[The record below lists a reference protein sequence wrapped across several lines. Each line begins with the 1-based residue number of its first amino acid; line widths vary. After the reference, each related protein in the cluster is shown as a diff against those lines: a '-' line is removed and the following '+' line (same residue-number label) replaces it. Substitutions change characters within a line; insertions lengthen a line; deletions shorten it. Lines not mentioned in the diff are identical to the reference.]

1 MESLSSLSDDVVSRE
16 VLVTGSF
23 GGDGR
28 FDGGDAGSGGGGT
41 GSEGRRAGGSV
52 GIGGAGPR

>member
-1 MESLSSLSDDVVSRE
+1 MESWSDSSDDVVSRD

-28 FDGGDAGSGGGGT
+28 LAGGEAGNGGGGT

-52 GIGGAGPR
+52 RVGGVGPR